1 MDAHFAEYVAVVE
14 SMQTIYGGQADG
26 LPSDFHTASEQG
38 AAESSDPGFCGALFG
53 AEIAGV
59 IVALFVGGMC
69 SLIGSL
75 VFFIR
80 DVNLSLQ
87 APWLDFPAGQREQV
101 LAGRSGSASPASG
114 FLRPSSR
121 V

>member
-14 SMQTIYGGQADG
+14 SMQTIYGERNDG
-26 LPSDFHTASEQG
+26 LPSDFHTDPEQG
-38 AAESSDPGFCGALFG
+38 AAGSSDPGFCGALFG